1 MPVTATEIS
10 KVIRTFITIEN
21 SIGLLTFLL
30 GNSNIEIRVVK
41 GSTPPRCTLPQQKV
55 IPVEPQTIEALPT
68 IPETLTIQQILAKQ
82 QQQQHHHSTI
92 NEIFF
97 QEGVKKR
104 VHEKKTAEVE
114 TRRNQKL

>member
-1 MPVTATEIS
+1 
-10 KVIRTFITIEN
+10 
-21 SIGLLTFLL
+21 
-30 GNSNIEIRVVK
+30 VK
-41 GSTPPRCTLPQQKV
+41 GSTPARCTLPQQKV
-55 IPVEPQTIEALPT
+55 IPVEPQTIEVLPT
-68 IPETLTIQQILAKQ
+68 IPETLTIQQILAR

-114 TRRNQKL
+114 THHNQKR